1 MAGHHQTGHLRI
13 VAGSHIHLSSPLLP
27 YSQQNA
33 SGPHSPTTSAYTLHA
48 TIPGRINTW
57 DPARHRPRHGTDIIV
72 VPVNQ
77 LFMDNTGRFSPRSRS
92 GNQYIMVAIH
102 CPSNAI
108 LIRPFASKHD
118 THQIAA
124 YQDIYQRLAVHGA
137 VPTLHILD
145 NEISMAFQH
154 AITTN

>member
-1 MAGHHQTGHLRI
+1 
-13 VAGSHIHLSSPLLP
+13 
-27 YSQQNA
+27 
-33 SGPHSPTTSAYTLHA
+33 
-48 TIPGRINTW
+48 
-57 DPARHRPRHGTDIIV
+57 
-72 VPVNQ
+72 
-77 LFMDNTGRFSPRSRS
+77 
-92 GNQYIMVAIH
+92 MVAIH

-154 AITTN
+154 AITTNSDAPSSSFHCTFINETLPNGPSIHSRIIFSPSLLALLPRSPKTVGTCFFCRRN